1 MSMNAS
7 PTMGVA
13 ECMEAFRA
21 NNEKMS
27 PKKFWANVENGLY
40 QFVHV
45 CPDTKRRT
53 ATIYKSDFIEFMHG
67 KGVKFVLPFEAD
79 LKRKENSK

>member
-1 MSMNAS
+1 MLMDAS
-7 PTMGVA
+7 PTMGAA

-21 NNEKMS
+21 NRIPIS
-27 PKKFWANVENGLY
+27 GKKFWSCVDSGVY
-40 QFVHV
+40 PFVHI

-53 ATIYKSDFIEFMHG
+53 VTIYKSDFIEFMHG

-79 LKRKENSK
+79 LKRKENAK